1 MWHAKVLLKKGM
13 LFLLQN
19 GFHKTLRKVIKFFRR
34 KLRLNHLSKTFIVS
48 ESILREQ
55 REVIFANA
63 PVVSILVPLYNTPE
77 KYLREMIESVC
88 SQSYSNWQLCL
99 ADGSDC
105 MNNIEEI
112 IYQYIVKFPDKIEY
126 RRLTNKGISENT
138 NACIEMANGDYLA
151 LLDHDDI
158 LAPNALFEAVKAITD
173 LNADFIYTDEAVF
186 SKNIKNII
194 TVHFK
199 PDFAIDNLRSNNY
212 ICHFTVFKR
221 ELIEKVGLFRKE
233 CDGSQDH
240 DMILR
245 LTEVAENIVHIP
257 KVLYFWRAHINSV
270 AGDIKSKQYVAEAGI
285 KAVSDHLIRLGIKAK
300 VESSNFFPVIYRIKY
315 DLLEKPVISIIISN
329 SNSTSEL
336 KVCLDSILEKSTY
349 LNYEIIIVDY
359 SSCLGSESFNY
370 YKEIGE
376 RANVHVLNYKGNTK
390 NCSSIYNFGAS
401 HANGKYIIFLHSDT
415 KVISQNWIEE
425 MLMYAQRTD
434 VGAVGA
440 KLYYAN
446 DTIQHA
452 GICINSSGKDL
463 FRYLHRG
470 EIRYETG
477 YMGRLIYAQ
486 NLSAVSMACTMISK
500 SIFDK
505 YGGFDNELGDDY
517 CIVDFCLR
525 MCYTGLVTVLTP
537 YAELYHYD
545 KKIKSKKQLSNY
557 DVYVYFKKRWKRV
570 LENGDPY
577 YGSNLI
583 SNSYLL

>member
-55 REVIFANA
+55 RKVIFANA

-257 KVLYFWRAHINSV
+257 KVLYFWRAHNYSV
-270 AGDIKSKQYVAEAGI
+270 AGDINSKKYASEAGI
-285 KAVSDHLIRLGIKAK
+285 KAVSDHLSRQGIRAEVK
-300 VESSNFFPVIYRIKY
+300 SSKDYPVIYKVDY
-315 DLLEKPVISIIISN
+315 DLIEQAMISIIIPN
-329 SNSTSEL
+329 SNSLSDL
-336 KVCLDSILEKSTY
+336 KNCIDSIFVKSSY
-349 LNYEIIIVDY
+349 SNYEIIIVHY
-359 SSCLGSESFNY
+359 NSCLNTDVNDY
-370 YKEIGE
+370 YKEVEKRG
-376 RANVHVLNYKGNTK
+376 NVHVLNYRGK
-390 NCSSIYNFGAS
+390 SINYYSVCNFGAS
-401 HANGKYIIFLHSDT
+401 HANGKYILLLHSDT
-415 KVISQNWIEE
+415 KVISPNWIEE
-425 MLMYAQRTD
+425 MLMFSQRAD
-434 VGAVGA
+434 VGVVGA

-452 GICINSSGKDL
+452 GICLNPDGENL
-463 FRYLHRG
+463 FEYLYKG
-470 EIRYETG
+470 EMRSEMG
-477 YMGRLIYAQ
+477 YMGKLIYVQ
-486 NLSAVSMACTMISK
+486 NLTAVSAACLMIKK
-500 SIFDK
+500 STFDI
-505 YGGFDNELGDDY
+505 YGGFDEELGDEDY
-517 CIVDFCLR
+517 SIVDFCLR
-525 MCYTGLVTVLTP
+525 LRNMGLLTVFTP
-537 YAELYHYD
+537 YAELYHYE
-545 KKIKSKKQLSNY
+545 KNNKRIISSNHNHQ
-557 DVYVYFKKRWKRV
+557 YVRFKKRWKAV
-570 LENGDPY
+570 LEKGDPY
-577 YGSNLI
+577 YKSNLI
-583 SNSYLL
+583 QIYY